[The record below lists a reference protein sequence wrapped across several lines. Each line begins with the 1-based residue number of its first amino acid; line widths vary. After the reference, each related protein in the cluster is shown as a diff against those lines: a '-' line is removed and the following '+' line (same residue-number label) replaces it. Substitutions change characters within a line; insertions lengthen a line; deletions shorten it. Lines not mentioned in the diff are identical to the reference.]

1 MTTLTLE
8 DCKGRILSRLQDVG
22 AAGLTRSAL
31 GVRGT
36 GNTARAYREAL
47 SGLEGALLI
56 GNLGTRSTPRY
67 VLREHYCPLD
77 LAYSHMEAKAVPGNP
92 KLYIASELRR
102 GLKGAPNDKA
112 EEAIKLLVR
121 DGQLLRLPRGS
132 TAFFLHTA
140 SLSGPVSKMP
150 TLTRDR
156 VLAAY
161 REIVSATG
169 LSNVLVEELR
179 RHLQA
184 PINELAEVLVQEC
197 RAGRAVPSRGDWLL
211 ASEATRA
218 AAIHIDGQPHLIIRF
233 VS

>member
-8 DCKGRILSRLQDVG
+8 DCKARILSRLQDAGV
-22 AAGLTRSAL
+22 AGLTRSAL

-36 GNTARAYREAL
+36 SNAAKAYREAL
-47 SGLEGALLI
+47 SGLESALLI

-67 VLREHYCPLD
+67 VLREHYCPLE
-77 LAYSHMEAKAVPGNP
+77 LAYAHMEAKAVPGNP
-92 KLYIASELRR
+92 KLYVATELRR

-112 EEAIKLLVR
+112 EEAIKHLVR
-121 DGQLLRLPRGS
+121 DGKLLRLARGS
-132 TAFFLHTA
+132 TAFFLHKA
-140 SLSGPVSKMP
+140 SLSGPVSEMP

-161 REIVSATG
+161 REIVNATG

-179 RHLQA
+179 RRLQA
-184 PINELAEVLVQEC
+184 PINELAEMLVQEC

-218 AAIHIDGQPHLIIRF
+218 AAIHIGGQPHLIIRF
-233 VS
+233 VG